1 MNSLTIRYMSA
12 VLFAMLLAWGGYTL
26 LFYLGIPYHGAALLS
41 GPSADAVATFC
52 GDKAYLCRGFATLL
66 PAVTHTFARA
76 APLLWYAVISI
87 LLAGAYAGWR
97 IFIGGKLSVSIRW
110 APWKVL
116 LIFIA
121 CTWLISTALSFG
133 IVNEAPVRFYPEP
146 TTSTYNVGEIALA
159 ALQKDYRSLLDRG
172 CLESYGMSQAGAQLH
187 SLRFLCIQSAFVT
200 RVMAQMAFVLALL
213 FEFLILGRMI
223 LHLLP
228 RKFSVGRGEF
238 SGFSSQMLDTAP
250 CLEATISAG
259 LGACAAIVILWSLA
273 VAGFYAAAA
282 GWMLA
287 ALVPLAGWRHAQYW
301 IGRFL
306 HHGWQREYRLWNP
319 GLLLGWLLM
328 SYVALNFLEVVR
340 PFPIGWDD
348 LGSYLNRPRLLVSYG
363 HFIPSMSPFDWTYLT
378 SLGFLLFGYDAPFG
392 STASMMVN
400 WSAGLLAVFSVFVV
414 ARTFLGKRAGI
425 LSALLYYSLPLVGH
439 FSFADMKIDNA
450 IFFFGALATL
460 LLLLAFAPPAHDE
473 SSAHDLAED
482 DRWRRAIPL
491 LLLSGVFAGFAFATK
506 VTAVM
511 VIFALGAMLLG
522 MAVHPAAF
530 AGGLLLTFAA
540 LAKRN
545 VLSIGEIASRIAGF
559 VPSDDVATWF
569 VVAFGVLG
577 VACIVV
583 PACRGGCSFLN
594 RHALATAAR
603 LCLAFGLGFFIAIAP
618 WIVHNNIQRGRIVPA
633 FDLSAPDTLSPGI
646 DIAILPA
653 ELAVNRSSTA
663 CTPTGTKEELD
674 RYWGFKNGWTH
685 YLTLPWRTVMNIDST
700 GYYVT
705 TIPAL
710 LLFPLLLLL
719 PYFWKKEGRWL
730 RWLTLG
736 TGMMLA
742 EWVFLAN
749 GIPWYG
755 VGMLLGLVVGLEA
768 LVIYAPDRKSRAAAG
783 ILVGFS
789 LVIAFGMRFWQFE
802 QQRSIFEYSMGKVSA
817 DAMREITI
825 PYYGGISEIVSE
837 RHAALPDRP
846 YLYRIGTFI
855 SYFIPRNLEV
865 IGINDHQLDVFNCL
879 YQERDPELTVKRLK
893 ALGINSI
900 IFDTNTA
907 TIENDGQGSLHQK
920 VNSFVNFAN
929 DPKSGLQI
937 LVSDEKAG
945 VAFILI
951 P

>member
-1 MNSLTIRYMSA
+1 MSIA
-12 VLFAMLLAWGGYTL
+12 LFAMLLAWGGYTL

-41 GPSADAVATFC
+41 GSSADTIAASC
-52 GDKAYLCRGFATLL
+52 GDKAYLCRGLATLL

-76 APLLWYAVISI
+76 APLLWYTVISI
-87 LLAGAYAGWR
+87 LLIGAYAGWR
-97 IFIGGKLSVSIRW
+97 IFLGGKLIVSVRW
-110 APWKVL
+110 SPWKIL

-121 CTWLISTALSFG
+121 CTWLISTVISFG
-133 IVNEAPVRFYPEP
+133 VVNEAPVRFYPEP

-172 CLESYGMSQAGAQLH
+172 CLESYGTSQAGAQLH
-187 SLRFLCIQSAFVT
+187 SLRFICIQSAFVT

-228 RKFSVGRGEF
+228 GKFSVGRGEF
-238 SGFSSQMLDTAP
+238 SGFSSQML
-250 CLEATISAG
+250 EAAISVG
-259 LGACAAIVILWSLA
+259 LGACATIVLLWSLA
-273 VAGFYAAAA
+273 VAGFFSATA
-282 GWMLA
+282 GWALA
-287 ALVPLAGWRHAQYW
+287 ALVPLAGLKHAQYW

-306 HHGWQREYRLWNP
+306 HHGWQREYRLWSP
-319 GLLLGWLLM
+319 ALLLGWLLM
-328 SYVALNFLEVVR
+328 SYIALNFLEVVR

-400 WSAGLLAVFSVFVV
+400 WSAGLLAVLSVFVV
-414 ARTFLGKRAGI
+414 ARTFLGKQAGF

-460 LLLLAFAPPAHDE
+460 LLLLALAPPPHDE
-473 SSAHDLAED
+473 SPTHDPAED

-491 LLLSGVFAGFAFATK
+491 LLLSGVFVGFAFATK

-511 VIFALGAMLLG
+511 VVFALGAMLLG
-522 MAVHPAAF
+522 MTVHPAAF
-530 AGGLLLTFAA
+530 AGGLLLAFAA
-540 LAKRN
+540 LARQN
-545 VLSIGEIASRIAGF
+545 ALSIGEIASRIVGF
-559 VPSDDVATWF
+559 APSDDVSAWF

-577 VACIVV
+577 VACIVA
-583 PACRGGCSFLN
+583 PALLRRGDRSFLN
-594 RHALATAAR
+594 RHALAAAAR
-603 LCLAFGLGFFIAIAP
+603 LCLAFGLGIFIAIAP
-618 WIVHNNIQRGRIVPA
+618 WIGHNNIQRGRTVPT
-633 FDLSAPDTLSPGI
+633 FDLSAPNTLSPGI
-646 DIAILPA
+646 DIAKMPP
-653 ELAVNRSSTA
+653 ELAVDRSSPA

-674 RYWGFKNGWTH
+674 RYWGFKSGWSH
-685 YLTLPWRTVMNIDST
+685 YLMLPWRTVMNIDST

-730 RWLTLG
+730 RWLALG

-768 LVIYAPDRKSRAAAG
+768 LVIYAPDRQNRAAAG
-783 ILVGFS
+783 ILIAFS

-837 RHAALPDRP
+837 RHVALPDRP